1 MGHGVVL
8 CLRKVSCD
16 CLVVLRSWK
25 GTYINLCVL
34 YLCTHGSGT
43 ILYGLWG
50 QRSQQRCDGEH
61 SGHSDMFCVVN
72 VMKTTFKSLRGA
84 RMDVK
89 NTGVES
95 IEGAVPSIGSVSNMS
110 QSSGSRFSK

>member
-1 MGHGVVL
+1 
-8 CLRKVSCD
+8 
-16 CLVVLRSWK
+16 
-25 GTYINLCVL
+25 
-34 YLCTHGSGT
+34 
-43 ILYGLWG
+43 
-50 QRSQQRCDGEH
+50 
-61 SGHSDMFCVVN
+61 MFCVVN